1 MSSQL
6 AYVNA
11 SKDRLIEEMRR
22 ENEELRENEK
32 DYADLNF
39 LLTNLESR
47 YAVLNEEKRQ
57 QEMEFQ
63 EKLDGQNKLIRQLH
77 NEIDGIKESLRVK

>member
-1 MSSQL
+1 
-6 AYVNA
+6 
-11 SKDRLIEEMRR
+11 MRR

-63 EKLDGQNKLIRQLH
+63 EKLDG
-77 NEIDGIKESLRVK
+77 

>member
-1 MSSQL
+1 
-6 AYVNA
+6 
-11 SKDRLIEEMRR
+11 LIEEMRR

-47 YAVLNEEKRQ
+47 YAVLNDEKRQ
-57 QEMEFQ
+57 QEIEF
-63 EKLDGQNKLIRQLH
+63 
-77 NEIDGIKESLRVK
+77 

>member
-1 MSSQL
+1 
-6 AYVNA
+6 
-11 SKDRLIEEMRR
+11 MRR

-47 YAVLNEEKRQ
+47 YAVLNDEKRQ
-57 QEMEFQ
+57 QEIEF
-63 EKLDGQNKLIRQLH
+63 
-77 NEIDGIKESLRVK
+77 